1 MSYLAIKHIH
11 LTAVACSLLLF
22 LVRGTWALYYP
33 EELQKRWV
41 KIVPHIIDTIL
52 LVSAIT
58 LAIKLQQYPFID
70 HWLTAKVL
78 ALCLYIALGTVVI
91 KRGKT
96 KTIKIAAF
104 FGALCTFAYI
114 VSVAL
119 SHNPLPGLS

>member
-11 LTAVACSLLLF
+11 LTAVAFSLILF
-22 LVRGTWALYYP
+22 LIRGTWALYFP
-33 EELQKRWV
+33 EKLQKKWV
-41 KIVPHIIDTIL
+41 KIVPHVVDTIL
-52 LVSAIT
+52 LISAIA
-58 LAIKLQQYPFID
+58 LAFKLQQYPFVD

-96 KTIKIAAF
+96 QAIKIAAF
-104 FGALCTFAYI
+104 FGALCSFAYI
-114 VSVAL
+114 ASVAV